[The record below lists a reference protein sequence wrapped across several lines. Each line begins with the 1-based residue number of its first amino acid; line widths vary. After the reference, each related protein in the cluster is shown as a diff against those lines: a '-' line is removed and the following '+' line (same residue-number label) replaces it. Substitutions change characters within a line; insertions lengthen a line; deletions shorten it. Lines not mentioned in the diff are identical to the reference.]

1 MPRPH
6 LQSSLSEH
14 QTFRHRLLNE
24 YPDLDDE
31 TLLDTLEGMTD
42 LHEQLATVVRS
53 QLDDTALKEGL
64 KRRLNDMQARLAR
77 IDKRIGS
84 KRALVTSAMDQAGI
98 KKVEEPDFTVSVRQ
112 TPPTLSVGDETEIP
126 KGFWKP
132 QPAKLDRSGLIAALK
147 NGSEVPG
154 AALGN
159 GGVTISVRT
168 R

>member
-1 MPRPH
+1 MPQPR

-14 QTFRHRLLNE
+14 QTLRHRLLNE

-53 QLDDTALKEGL
+53 QLDDAALKEGL
-64 KRRLNDMQARLAR
+64 KRRLTDMQSRLAR
-77 IDKRIGS
+77 IDKRIET
-84 KRALVTSAMDQAGI
+84 KRALVTSVMDQAGI
-98 KKVEEPDFTVSVRQ
+98 KKVEEADFTVSVRQ
-112 TPPTLSVGDETEIP
+112 TPPPLLVGDDSEIP
-126 KGFWKP
+126 KAYWKP

-147 NGSEVPG
+147 SGATVPG

-159 GGVTISVRT
+159 GGITISVRT